1 MAGQA
6 KVTSVAMGCASSQ
19 AAAGLRRRSSCRD
32 FSSAS
37 AVPSL
42 YGSRRWQARSRLKAA
57 RATRGVAFCLP
68 ALCAGQPCSVQS
80 CKALCL
86 FPQKPLCSA
95 FLMSEPGQHVSDF
108 SLGDIVMKTMHRDCF
123 T

>member
-42 YGSRRWQARSRLKAA
+42 YGSRRWQARSSPKAA
-57 RATRGVAFCLP
+57 LATTRGVAPCLP
-68 ALCAGQPCSVQS
+68 VLCDGQPVLNAIMH
-80 CKALCL
+80 KAQQLASRRSL
-86 FPQKPLCSA
+86 YCSA
-95 FLMSEPGQHVSDF
+95 LLMLRRQHQHES
-108 SLGDIVMKTMHRDCF
+108 
-123 T
+123 